1 MYNLYSDVDLS
12 QDIDFIE
19 AQAVIR
25 SCQEQNQHLI
35 MRMKQLHS
43 ESFGGF
49 VGYLFGTL
57 MKGVGVFLAKLLVVL
72 KKVLIVLFSTV
83 VVAIARK
90 VSEGKG
96 SSVVGGG
103 GGGNPNLGTPSITA
117 DSMKKAAGDKVTTG
131 DRQRLRKYVLNGI
144 APFSIPSIRD
154 GELSKADL
162 EDVSKTVKLFID
174 EHRNE
179 MASVEKVMRS
189 NVDPISPLT
198 FVIEEPAIMELIIES
213 LNDDIAS
220 GQEALRHID
229 SKLGPNRGFNFIK
242 EDGYKE
248 LEKACTLMGISNV
261 NNNSMADTLV
271 KLMSTALDAF
281 AVCEINIQETLA
293 LITDGENASMIVD
306 CKQYF
311 DRVKNKIGEIDK
323 YNAFNRIKKDM
334 TMMESS
340 GRYTE
345 LGMLDIIYK
354 DQKVLFE
361 KVGFPVDISKCKTIT
376 EANNKLG
383 TVAGQLSRAG
393 QMFDTF
399 KSIKDVKLSLVDM
412 THSVSHTVVRI
423 KMLPKVNPVNYEDGE
438 EMAHQMMYSFLR
450 SKEAQANNPSVI
462 NQKAKVLE
470 KGVKD
475 INDTLNKVEL
485 VFDDSKNFVSQMQD
499 SCTLTNHISSII
511 SSTTHLVGML
521 GMYKVGQA
529 SHLIQEIVV
538 DRANILSVI
547 KLQEMI
553 ENS

>member
-261 NNNSMADTLV
+261 NNNSTADTLV

>member
-117 DSMKKAAGDKVTTG
+117 DSMKKAAGDKATTG